1 MLFFLEVYISVILLS
16 LLFNQKLLINKIKK
30 QLKYKTYKFSVSLND
45 NGIEYATY
53 DYKVKL
59 NWPSVTGI
67 VETDRYLHVYNDSR
81 EEIFI
86 PKKAFNN
93 VDDLKNFIQKLNDMM
108 NEQNQTELKGS
119 E

>member
-1 MLFFLEVYISVILLS
+1 MS
-16 LLFNQKLLINKIKK
+16 LD
-30 QLKYKTYKFSVSLND
+30 D

-53 DYKVKL
+53 TYRINIK
-59 NWPSVTGI
+59 WTSVTGI
-67 VETDRYLHVYNDSR
+67 VETDRYLHVYTDSK

-93 VDDLKNFIQKLNDMM
+93 VEDLKNFIQKLNDMM
-108 NEQNQTELKGS
+108 NGQNQKELKGS

>member
-1 MLFFLEVYISVILLS
+1 VIIFFPIFDKEM
-16 LLFNQKLLINKIKK
+16 LINKIKK

-67 VETDRYLHVYNDSR
+67 VETDRYLHVYNDSK

-86 PKKAFNN
+86 PKKHLLMRMIRLRLLSN
-93 VDDLKNFIQKLNDMM
+93 
-108 NEQNQTELKGS
+108 
-119 E
+119 